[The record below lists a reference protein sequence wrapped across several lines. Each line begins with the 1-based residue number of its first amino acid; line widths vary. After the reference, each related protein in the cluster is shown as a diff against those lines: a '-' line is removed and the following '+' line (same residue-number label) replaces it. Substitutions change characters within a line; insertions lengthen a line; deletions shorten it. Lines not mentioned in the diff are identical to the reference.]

1 MDLLKNCGTNIVL
14 EISSIFNI
22 DLLSGLYHYVDNIAE
37 TTFII
42 LINDKCKIP
51 HGEYYRGFVSRH
63 AIPSFKWL
71 KREDQSY
78 NLIFRGISE
87 MSNINYLVTEYFKEI
102 KSILLI
108 NKENNKEL
116 SHLENNYNDL
126 INNLNESENPIEGYI
141 NLIQTL
147 IKLSF
152 PNLQVKVIK
161 SSEFHNSLDYYRL
174 RLRSFKKL
182 IKQYS
187 KNKLYN
193 FINGGKFE
201 LLKDNQSVATIV
213 AFSRHNYFTQLYDS
227 KGQRYIVPKKL
238 KHLSKEKYDFRFI
251 GQLQI
256 NSLQTIGKIADS
268 PYYISYSTDRG
279 KEKEFISPI
288 SSRDISRVSKSMFG
302 IGNRLKPTGYSL
314 FEFQD
319 NMTSC
324 FLKSYFEN
332 SNLKLADKKDWLSLI
347 DNYPRSGEKSSVF
360 QGSIKLYI
368 SRMEKLSR
376 LKYRKGKIKQIF
388 SDPKSKD
395 NFLYIGLI
403 IIEFWSLTNFV
414 CELYH
419 PKNNIK
425 PTQKISNILIKR
437 DSDYFLSFIAYRDVI
452 ISFIESLTE
461 PNYPNKFPVK
471 DIVRELANIK
481 RILLS
486 MEMKLEPIL
495 KNKTS
500 YCRISKIAVLNKHF
514 KLAANHY
521 YSYAVFQVSGP
532 LKANLL
538 LMYLLY
544 GNSSMKR
551 INEILK
557 QRKDKRFIQYNIQYA
572 K

>member
-1 MDLLKNCGTNIVL
+1 MDLLKSCGTNIVL

-22 DLLSGLYHYVDNIAE
+22 DLLSGLYHYVDNRAK

-51 HGEYYRGFVSRH
+51 HGQDYRRFVSRH

-71 KREDQSY
+71 KREDHSY
-78 NLIFRGISE
+78 NLIFRSISE
-87 MSNINYLVTEYFKEI
+87 RSSINDLVTEYFKEI
-102 KSILLI
+102 KSILI
-108 NKENNKEL
+108 NNQDNNKEL
-116 SHLENNYNDL
+116 TQLENNYNEL
-126 INNLNESENPIEGYI
+126 ICNLNGFDNPLGNYI
-141 NLIQTL
+141 NLIRTL
-147 IKLSF
+147 MKLSF
-152 PNLQVKVIK
+152 PNLKVLVIK
-161 SSEFHNSLDYYRL
+161 SSEFHNSLDYYTL

-187 KNKLYN
+187 KNKSYN

-201 LLKDNQSVATIV
+201 LLKDNQSIATIV
-213 AFSRHNYFTQLYDS
+213 GFSRHNYFTQLFDS
-227 KGQRYIVPKKL
+227 NGQRYILPKKL
-238 KHLSKEKYDFRFI
+238 KHLLKEKYDFRFI

-268 PYYISYSTDRG
+268 PYYINYSTDRG
-279 KEKEFISPI
+279 KQKEFISPI
-288 SSRDISRVSKSMFG
+288 SSRDISRVSVNMFG

-360 QGSIKLYI
+360 QGSVKLYI
-368 SRMEKLSR
+368 SRLEKLSR
-376 LKYRKGKIKQIF
+376 IKYRKGTIEQIF

-395 NFLYIGLI
+395 NFLNIGLI

-419 PKNNIK
+419 PNNDIK
-425 PTQKISNILIKR
+425 PTQTISNILIKK
-437 DSDYFLSFIAYRDVI
+437 DSDYYLSFIAYRDII
-452 ISFIESLTE
+452 ISFIESITE
-461 PNYPNKFPVK
+461 PYYSNIFPVK
-471 DIVRELANIK
+471 DIIPELVNIK

-495 KNKTS
+495 KDKTS
-500 YCRISKIAVLNKHF
+500 YCRISKIVVLNKHF
-514 KLAANHY
+514 KLAANYY

-551 INEILK
+551 ISEILK